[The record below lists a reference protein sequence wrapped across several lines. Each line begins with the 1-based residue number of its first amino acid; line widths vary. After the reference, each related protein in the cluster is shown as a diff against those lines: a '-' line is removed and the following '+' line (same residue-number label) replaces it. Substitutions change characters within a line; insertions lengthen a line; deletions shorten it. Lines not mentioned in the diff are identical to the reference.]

1 MYHNGWYRILKEGK
15 IDMGDDFLCSEDRDE
30 EKQHDLFIVNK
41 LCCFRCIFESR
52 MVNSMQILCFA

>member
-1 MYHNGWYRILKEGK
+1 
-15 IDMGDDFLCSEDRDE
+15 MGDDFLCSEDRDE